1 MHLSLELLGICHNVD
16 VLACCDDVSRSFL
29 NMLSDGT
36 TEIQVNLL
44 LFKFS
49 VSKNRSIEVSP
60 VRLLQGA
67 RLRSDGAYI
76 NQHDDKLSFDF
87 FVTHLRLVLCGY
99 DATVFPSN
107 ATYVRQSITALAT
120 ILGMGSDYCGHYQA
134 PVFQSQTTMSAM
146 IKHRRLIED
155 QMISNKL
162 SIVNSFQLLYS
173 KEESTARDT
182 RALSQQCIG
191 LVHANFPE
199 SSWLASRALVE
210 GKLGP
215 VPLLPFAQFLGYDDT
230 TRPGASARVEQMLS
244 RMFQT
249 ACVLFTFFFGGGSMF
264 QTCVGQSDACQ
275 EGSRGPQ
282 AGPTR
287 LHGWHGLQSG

>member
-1 MHLSLELLGICHNVD
+1 M
-16 VLACCDDVSRSFL
+16 
-29 NMLSDGT
+29 
-36 TEIQVNLL
+36 
-44 LFKFS
+44 
-49 VSKNRSIEVSP
+49 
-60 VRLLQGA
+60 
-67 RLRSDGAYI
+67 SDGALK
-76 NQHDDKLSFDF
+76 NQLCDSHLSC
-87 FVTHLRLVLCGY
+87 LRLVLCGY

-120 ILGMGSDYCGHYQA
+120 ILGMGSDFCGHYQV

-146 IKHRRLIED
+146 VKHRRLIED
-155 QMISNKL
+155 QLIANKL

-191 LVHANFPE
+191 LVHGNFPE
-199 SSWLASRALVE
+199 SSWLASRVLVE

-215 VPLLPFAQFLGYDDT
+215 VPLLPFNQFLGYDDT

-249 ACVLFTFFFGGGSMF
+249 ACVLFTFVFLGEACSRHVWVNQMPVRKGLEAHKQVLQGFMSGMDFRADDRLLFVDLVPNRLCILKQGACIGKD
-264 QTCVGQSDACQ
+264 VGVLSF
-275 EGSRGPQ
+275 SRCISFYWLDFPMMVF
-282 AGPTR
+282 R
-287 LHGWHGLQSG
+287 NV